1 MQLKLMFP
9 MAPGTSNIALIS
21 VLYGSYLHMFIS
33 ASVHAEIH
41 KNVLVFI
48 YFGLQSS
55 VAQKYELPG
64 ELFKNR
70 LFSTLA
76 LEILI

>member
-48 YFGLQSS
+48 CSS
-55 VAQKYELPG
+55 LVLPKSMSYPG
-64 ELFKNR
+64 NFLKID
-70 LFSTLA
+70 FSQL
-76 LEILI
+76 